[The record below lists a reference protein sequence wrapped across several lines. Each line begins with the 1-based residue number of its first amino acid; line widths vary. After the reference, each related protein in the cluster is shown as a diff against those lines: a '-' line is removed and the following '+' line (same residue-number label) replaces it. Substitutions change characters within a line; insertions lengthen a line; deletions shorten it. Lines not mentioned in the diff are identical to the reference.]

1 MMADAGILARF
12 GRGLARTRQTLSS
25 AFSGALW
32 TAALDEEAIDEIE
45 QALYGADFGVET
57 TSEIIGEIRAEA
69 RRDRQLA
76 GRGAARIGAGV
87 LAGLLRE
94 AEGRLETGRDRPRV
108 ICLVGAN
115 GTGKTTTAAKLAF
128 RFEGEGMRTVLGAC
142 DTFRAA
148 ANEQIQMWAERLGLE
163 LVAGH
168 PGADAAA
175 VAYDA
180 YEATRVRERDLLIL
194 DTAGRLHTKGNL
206 MDQLGKIR
214 RVLQKIDPDAPHQSW
229 IVIDGTLGGN
239 SIEQARVF
247 HREFGLNGA
256 IVTKLD
262 GTSRGGAL
270 VGIHRELQ
278 LPIYFVG
285 LGEEAEDLQPFSAVE
300 YANTIFGLEDAEN
313 PG

>member
-1 MMADAGILARF
+1 MAEVGILARL
-12 GRGLARTRQTLSS
+12 GRGLARTRQTLSN

-45 QALYGADFGVET
+45 QALYSADFGVET
-57 TSEIIGEIRAEA
+57 TSEIIGEIRAAVRE
-69 RRDRQLA
+69 DRQLA
-76 GRGAARIGAGV
+76 GRGAAQIGAAV
-87 LAGLLRE
+87 LTGLLRD
-94 AEGRLETGRDRPRV
+94 AEGRLERGGVRPQV

-115 GTGKTTTAAKLAF
+115 GTGKTTTAAKLAW
-128 RFEGEGMRTVLGAC
+128 RFQEEGLRTVLGAC

-148 ANEQIQMWAERLGLE
+148 ANEQIQIWADRLDLE
-163 LVAGH
+163 LVASH

-206 MDQLGKIR
+206 MDQLVKIR
-214 RVLQKIDPDAPHQSW
+214 RVLQKIDPHAPHHSW

-270 VGIHRELQ
+270 VGVYRELQ
-278 LPIYFVG
+278 LPIYFLG
-285 LGEEAEDLQPFSAVE
+285 LGEGAEDLQPFSAIE
-300 YANTIFGLEDAEN
+300 YAKTIFGLENVES
-313 PG
+313 PT